1 MKIRTILAA
10 AAAPAAL
17 AAVVLGTAGQASAAV
32 TTAPPVS
39 AYYWQPNGHALGGP
53 KSGNDVSFASG
64 YLAKVTEKMNNAD
77 IRGQY
82 ITITGHWD
90 QGTGTLADQP
100 NGGDPQPPALPDP
113 TARVFF
119 QGGSGGVT
127 TGSPDGFMG
136 QSWWANWGNPAVV
149 HLNSQTSEFT
159 VTIQVDPSQFSDW
172 NGEQGANSPALFN
185 DTASHVRQIGL
196 SFGGGDFFENGVTG
210 QGGITI
216 DGITVSPTNPA
227 S

>member
-1 MKIRTILAA
+1 
-10 AAAPAAL
+10 
-17 AAVVLGTAGQASAAV
+17 
-32 TTAPPVS
+32 
-39 AYYWQPNGHALGGP
+39 
-53 KSGNDVSFASG
+53 
-64 YLAKVTEKMNNAD
+64 
-77 IRGQY
+77 
-82 ITITGHWD
+82 
-90 QGTGTLADQP
+90 
-100 NGGDPQPPALPDP
+100 
-113 TARVFF
+113 
-119 QGGSGGVT
+119 
-127 TGSPDGFMG
+127 
-136 QSWWANWGNPAVV
+136 VV

>member
-1 MKIRTILAA
+1 MTGSGDRGYDDALSSIRNGAEDLAV
-10 AAAPAAL
+10 AL
-17 AAVVLGTAGQASAAV
+17 AIWEARDDTSADAR
-32 TTAPPVS
+32 AR
-39 AYYWQPNGHALGGP
+39 HA
-53 KSGNDVSFASG
+53 ASG
-64 YLAKVTEKMNNAD
+64 AVDAIDAMLRALHA
-77 IRGQY
+77 IRGHL
-82 ITITGHWD
+82 IAEIRASDDATE
-90 QGTGTLADQP
+90 P
-100 NGGDPQPPALPDP
+100 RALPDP

-127 TGSPDGFMG
+127 TASPDGFMG

-196 SFGGGDFFENGVTG
+196 SFRVNTR
-210 QGGITI
+210 
-216 DGITVSPTNPA
+216 
-227 S
+227 